1 VQRGDR
7 GPPCTSGTLS
17 VDVVLANA
25 MVAMVSDSVEN
36 CLYFALTMAGGVPG
50 AGRWGAG
57 MEGVVAENE

>member
-1 VQRGDR
+1 
-7 GPPCTSGTLS
+7 
-17 VDVVLANA
+17 